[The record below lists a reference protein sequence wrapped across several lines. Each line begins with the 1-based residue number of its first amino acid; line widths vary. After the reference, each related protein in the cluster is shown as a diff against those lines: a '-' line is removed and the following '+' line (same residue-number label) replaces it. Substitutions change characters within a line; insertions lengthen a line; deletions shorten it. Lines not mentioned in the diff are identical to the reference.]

1 MYNHQSLHTIGSK
14 SHGTNEM
21 TGPKDIDVL
30 SNILV
35 QDFFQLLLVVGGIL
49 VSIIIF
55 FIKQLLNRINETNA
69 LVIKLDK
76 KMAVLIND
84 ANVYK
89 QRFDVIE
96 KRLET
101 LEKEFWKKSS

>member
-1 MYNHQSLHTIGSK
+1 
-14 SHGTNEM
+14 M
-21 TGPKDIDVL
+21 TDPKDIDVR
-30 SNILV
+30 SIILV
-35 QDFFQLLLVVGGIL
+35 QDFFQLLLVIGGIL

-69 LVIKLDK
+69 LVIRIDK

-84 ANVYK
+84 ANLYK

>member
-1 MYNHQSLHTIGSK
+1 M
-14 SHGTNEM
+14 TN
-21 TGPKDIDVL
+21 PKDIDVL

-69 LVIKLDK
+69 LVIRLDK

-89 QRFDVIE
+89 RRFDVIE

-101 LEKEFWKKSS
+101 LEREFWKKSS

>member
-1 MYNHQSLHTIGSK
+1 
-14 SHGTNEM
+14 M
-21 TGPKDIDVL
+21 TDPKDIDVL

-35 QDFFQLLLVVGGIL
+35 QDFFQLLLVIGGIL

-69 LVIKLDK
+69 LVIRLDK

-84 ANVYK
+84 ANLFK

>member
-1 MYNHQSLHTIGSK
+1 MYHHQYLHTNRGQ
-14 SHGTNEM
+14 SHRTNEM
-21 TGPKDIDVL
+21 TDPKDIDVL

-35 QDFFQLLLVVGGIL
+35 QDFFQLLLVIGGIL

-69 LVIKLDK
+69 LVIRLDK

-84 ANVYK
+84 ANLYK

>member
-1 MYNHQSLHTIGSK
+1 
-14 SHGTNEM
+14 M

>member
-1 MYNHQSLHTIGSK
+1 
-14 SHGTNEM
+14 M
-21 TGPKDIDVL
+21 TDPKDIDVL

-69 LVIKLDK
+69 LVIRLDK

-89 QRFDVIE
+89 RRFDVIE

-101 LEKEFWKKSS
+101 LEREFWKKSS

>member
-1 MYNHQSLHTIGSK
+1 
-14 SHGTNEM
+14 M

-89 QRFDVIE
+89 RRFEVIE

-101 LEKEFWKKSS
+101 LEREFWKKSS

>member
-1 MYNHQSLHTIGSK
+1 
-14 SHGTNEM
+14 M
-21 TGPKDIDVL
+21 TDPKDIDVL

-35 QDFFQLLLVVGGIL
+35 QDYFQLLLVIGGIL

-69 LVIKLDK
+69 LVIRLDK

-84 ANVYK
+84 ANLYK

>member
-1 MYNHQSLHTIGSK
+1 
-14 SHGTNEM
+14 M
-21 TGPKDIDVL
+21 TDPKDIDVL

-69 LVIKLDK
+69 LVIRLDK

>member
-1 MYNHQSLHTIGSK
+1 
-14 SHGTNEM
+14 M

-35 QDFFQLLLVVGGIL
+35 QDFFQLLLVVVGIL

-69 LVIKLDK
+69 LVIRLDK

-84 ANVYK
+84 ANLYK

>member
-1 MYNHQSLHTIGSK
+1 M
-14 SHGTNEM
+14 TN
-21 TGPKDIDVL
+21 PKDIDVL

-35 QDFFQLLLVVGGIL
+35 QGFFQLLLVIGGIL

-69 LVIKLDK
+69 LVIRLDK

-84 ANVYK
+84 ANLYK

>member
-1 MYNHQSLHTIGSK
+1 MSTPPH
-14 SHGTNEM
+14 
-21 TGPKDIDVL
+21 IDVL

-69 LVIKLDK
+69 LVIRLDK

-84 ANVYK
+84 ANLYK

>member
-1 MYNHQSLHTIGSK
+1 
-14 SHGTNEM
+14 M
-21 TGPKDIDVL
+21 TDPKDIDVL

-35 QDFFQLLLVVGGIL
+35 QDFFQLLLVIGGIL

-69 LVIKLDK
+69 LVIRLDK
-76 KMAVLIND
+76 KMDVLIND
-84 ANVYK
+84 ANLYK

>member
-1 MYNHQSLHTIGSK
+1 
-14 SHGTNEM
+14 M
-21 TGPKDIDVL
+21 TDPKDIDVL

-35 QDFFQLLLVVGGIL
+35 QDFFQLLLVIGGIL

-69 LVIKLDK
+69 LVIRLDK

-84 ANVYK
+84 ANLYT

>member
-1 MYNHQSLHTIGSK
+1 
-14 SHGTNEM
+14 M

-35 QDFFQLLLVVGGIL
+35 QDFFQLLLVIGGIL

-84 ANVYK
+84 ANVFK

>member
-1 MYNHQSLHTIGSK
+1 
-14 SHGTNEM
+14 M

-69 LVIKLDK
+69 LVIRLDK

-89 QRFDVIE
+89 RRFDVIE

-101 LEKEFWKKSS
+101 LEREFWKKSS

>member
-1 MYNHQSLHTIGSK
+1 MSTPPH
-14 SHGTNEM
+14 
-21 TGPKDIDVL
+21 IDVL

>member
-1 MYNHQSLHTIGSK
+1 
-14 SHGTNEM
+14 M
-21 TGPKDIDVL
+21 TDPKDIDVL

-35 QDFFQLLLVVGGIL
+35 QDFFQLLLVIGGIL

-84 ANVYK
+84 ANVFK

>member
-1 MYNHQSLHTIGSK
+1 
-14 SHGTNEM
+14 M
-21 TGPKDIDVL
+21 TDPKDIDVL

-69 LVIKLDK
+69 LVIRLDK

-89 QRFDVIE
+89 RRFDVIE

-101 LEKEFWKKSS
+101 LEREFWKISS

>member
-1 MYNHQSLHTIGSK
+1 
-14 SHGTNEM
+14 M
-21 TGPKDIDVL
+21 TDPKDIDVL

-35 QDFFQLLLVVGGIL
+35 QDFFQLLLVIGGIL

-69 LVIKLDK
+69 LVIRLDK

-84 ANVYK
+84 ANFYK

>member
-1 MYNHQSLHTIGSK
+1 
-14 SHGTNEM
+14 M

-69 LVIKLDK
+69 LVIRLDK

-84 ANVYK
+84 ANLYK

>member
-1 MYNHQSLHTIGSK
+1 
-14 SHGTNEM
+14 M
-21 TGPKDIDVL
+21 TDPKDIDVL

-35 QDFFQLLLVVGGIL
+35 QDFFQLLLVIGGIL

-69 LVIKLDK
+69 LVIRLDK

-84 ANVYK
+84 ANLYK

>member
-1 MYNHQSLHTIGSK
+1 M
-14 SHGTNEM
+14 TN
-21 TGPKDIDVL
+21 PKDIDVL

-35 QDFFQLLLVVGGIL
+35 QDFFQLLLVIGGIL

-69 LVIKLDK
+69 LVIRLDK

-84 ANVYK
+84 ANLYK

>member
-1 MYNHQSLHTIGSK
+1 
-14 SHGTNEM
+14 M
-21 TGPKDIDVL
+21 TDPKDIDVL

-35 QDFFQLLLVVGGIL
+35 QDFFQLLLVIGGIL

-101 LEKEFWKKSS
+101 LEKEFWKRSS

>member
-1 MYNHQSLHTIGSK
+1 MNDT
-14 SHGTNEM
+14 
-21 TGPKDIDVL
+21 KDIDVL

-35 QDFFQLLLVVGGIL
+35 QDFFQLLLVIGGIL

-69 LVIKLDK
+69 LVIRLDK

-84 ANVYK
+84 ANLYK

>member
-1 MYNHQSLHTIGSK
+1 
-14 SHGTNEM
+14 M
-21 TGPKDIDVL
+21 TDPKDIDVL

-101 LEKEFWKKSS
+101 LEKEFWKRSS

>member
-1 MYNHQSLHTIGSK
+1 
-14 SHGTNEM
+14 M
-21 TGPKDIDVL
+21 TDPKDIDVL

-35 QDFFQLLLVVGGIL
+35 QDFFQLLLVIGGLL

-69 LVIKLDK
+69 LVIRLDK

-84 ANVYK
+84 ANLYK

-101 LEKEFWKKSS
+101 LEKEFWKKYS

>member
-1 MYNHQSLHTIGSK
+1 
-14 SHGTNEM
+14 M
-21 TGPKDIDVL
+21 TAPKDIDVL

-35 QDFFQLLLVVGGIL
+35 QDFFQLLLVIGGIL

-69 LVIKLDK
+69 LVIRLDK

-89 QRFDVIE
+89 RRCDVIE

-101 LEKEFWKKSS
+101 LEREFWKKSS

>member
-1 MYNHQSLHTIGSK
+1 
-14 SHGTNEM
+14 M
-21 TGPKDIDVL
+21 TDPKDIDVL

-69 LVIKLDK
+69 LVIRLDK

-84 ANVYK
+84 ANLYK

>member
-1 MYNHQSLHTIGSK
+1 
-14 SHGTNEM
+14 M

-35 QDFFQLLLVVGGIL
+35 QDFFQLLLVIGGIL

-69 LVIKLDK
+69 LVIRLDK

-84 ANVYK
+84 ANLYK